1 MALVA
6 RTGELREVRVE
17 VCVLLEPSARRFLLY
32 RARHQTSVLGTAESR
47 ILAIRDRLNIIKQ
60 TILRNEHFAPST
72 IPSRDREH
80 LLTASLTSVLPCAR
94 SSYSRNSSNNLSF
107 S

>member
-1 MALVA
+1 M
-6 RTGELREVRVE
+6 
-17 VCVLLEPSARRFLLY
+17 
-32 RARHQTSVLGTAESR
+32 GTAESR

-80 LLTASLTSVLPCAR
+80 LLTASLTSVLPSTHHPIQKLIENTLLLVEINKAALGTR
-94 SSYSRNSSNNLSF
+94 RTAVLALRYADTFKRGETLFGGS
-107 S
+107 